1 MVEFLETERL
11 ILRPLNLYDAERLFL
26 LDSNAEVMKYI
37 GVAPLSQIEQ
47 SVEVIKMIQKQYAEN
62 GIGRYGV
69 IEKAS
74 NLLIGWSG
82 LKLIDYEINGHQNFY
97 EIGYRFLPEFWGK
110 GYATESVIPF
120 VKMGFSEF
128 KAEKLYA
135 YADVNN
141 SASLNVLKKIGFKEK
156 GTFIDDTDGAE
167 CMWYEISRE

>member
-1 MVEFLETERL
+1 MGGNRK
-11 ILRPLNLYDAERLFL
+11 RN
-26 LDSNAEVMKYI
+26 
-37 GVAPLSQIEQ
+37 
-47 SVEVIKMIQKQYAEN
+47 
-62 GIGRYGV
+62 
-69 IEKAS
+69 

-128 KAEKLYA
+128 KDVRKLYA

-141 SASLNVLKKIGFKEK
+141 TASLNVLKNRF
-156 GTFIDDTDGAE
+156 
-167 CMWYEISRE
+167 